1 MVTKLAQKEHSVEA
15 IAKKVVLVKFHIEE
29 LVEEL
34 RVLESRVPETIV
46 KTEVVERIPLGLF
59 LFTVGSVFL
68 NCLMI
73 GDLLA
78 HGN

>member
-46 KTEVVERIPLGLF
+46 KTEVVEGY
-59 LFTVGSVFL
+59 
-68 NCLMI
+68 
-73 GDLLA
+73 LLA
-78 HGN
+78 YFCSLLVHSS